1 MDEHFLKEFVSGISR
16 DVPDN
21 PKPWFNPAGDCI
33 TFQMADEAVVADRID
48 GILTIY
54 RSAIDERPIGFQIK
68 GVAAITRQF
77 GLKGISVECRADK
90 HELQAVSISALLL
103 AAYEQGPQTIG
114 RRMGYVTAFDCAPNP
129 REFLSESEFET
140 A

>member
-1 MDEHFLKEFVSGISR
+1 MDEHFLKEIVSGVSR
-16 DVPDN
+16 ATSDT

-48 GILTIY
+48 GLLTIY

-68 GVAAITRQF
+68 GVAAITRRF
-77 GLKGISVECRADK
+77 GLKGICVECRSDK
-90 HELQAVSISALLL
+90 HELQEVSISALLL
-103 AAYEQGPQTIG
+103 AAYEQGPLTIS
-114 RRMGYVTAFDCAPNP
+114 RREGYATALDCATNS
-129 REFLSESEFET
+129 RIVAEEGLET

>member
-16 DVPDN
+16 DISEP

-77 GLKGISVECRADK
+77 GLKGIAVECKTDK

-114 RRMGYVTAFDCAPNP
+114 RRAGYATAFDCGPNP
-129 REFLSESEFET
+129 RIAVGESDLEF

>member
-1 MDEHFLKEFVSGISR
+1 MDEHFLNEFVSGISR

-21 PKPWFNPAGDCI
+21 PKPWYNPAGDCI

-68 GVAAITRQF
+68 DVGAITRQF

-90 HELQAVSISALLL
+90 HELQEVSISALLL

-114 RRMGYVTAFDCAPNP
+114 RRTGYATAFDCSPNQ
-129 REFLSESEFET
+129 RLTMDDSNLEI